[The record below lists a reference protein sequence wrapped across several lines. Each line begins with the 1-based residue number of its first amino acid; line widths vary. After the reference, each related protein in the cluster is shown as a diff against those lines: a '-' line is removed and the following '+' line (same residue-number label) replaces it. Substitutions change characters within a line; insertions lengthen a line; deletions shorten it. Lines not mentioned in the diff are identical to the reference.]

1 VNWLWYVLIGLAAGV
16 VSGMGIGGGA
26 ILIPA
31 LTILLATGQREAQH
45 INLLFFLPTA
55 AIALRTHIKE
65 KNIEKKGLTR
75 LTLFGVFGCIP
86 AALIA
91 VHIDANWLRKGFAVF
106 LLCMAVYELL
116 RGWRKW
122 RGKRAEAYFT
132 ASPSARPSPPYN
144 PPQGHPPL

>member
-1 VNWLWYVLIGLAAGV
+1 VNGLWYVLVGLAAGII
-16 VSGMGIGGGA
+16 SGMGIGGGA

-65 KNIEKKGLTR
+65 GNIEKKGL
-75 LTLFGVFGCIP
+75 LKLALFGVFGAVP

-91 VHIDANWLRKGFAVF
+91 VRIDANWLRKGFAVF
-106 LLCMAVYELL
+106 LLCMAVYELVK
-116 RGWRKW
+116 GWRK
-122 RGKRAEAYFT
+122 RKEKKQSSA
-132 ASPSARPSPPYN
+132 ASPHTVNRR
-144 PPQGHPPL
+144 H